1 LFEYESQN
9 PENVAGIV
17 ETKTFRYT
25 DAATKY
31 IGKSTIPKVRGA
43 FTLSTKYKAFSLSTQ
58 FLYSLGGYYDGA
70 YAQLMHSG
78 LIGSNNWS
86 TFITDEMAE
95 TSLTYLVYQIE
106 DLSSN
111 GVSSRFI
118 TKTDYLSLNNVRLGF
133 LCHRMF

>member
-1 LFEYESQN
+1 MMDGSESLSDHCLN
-9 PENVAGIV
+9 MNLKILKMLAGIV

-58 FLYSLGGYYDGA
+58 FLYSLGGYSYDGA

-86 TFITDEMAE
+86 TDIYNRWQKPGDITD
-95 TSLTYLVYQIE
+95 VPRI
-106 DLSSN
+106 
-111 GVSSRFI
+111 
-118 TKTDYLSLNNVRLGF
+118 
-133 LCHRMF
+133 

>member
-1 LFEYESQN
+1 MIFTLESLLGLMLKRCSTMECLLRCKCKRDDGSESFIRSLFEYESQN

-58 FLYSLGGYYDGA
+58 FC
-70 YAQLMHSG
+70 
-78 LIGSNNWS
+78 I
-86 TFITDEMAE
+86 
-95 TSLTYLVYQIE
+95 V
-106 DLSSN
+106 
-111 GVSSRFI
+111 
-118 TKTDYLSLNNVRLGF
+118 
-133 LCHRMF
+133 

>member
-1 LFEYESQN
+1 MF
-9 PENVAGIV
+9 GIV

-58 FLYSLGGYYDGA
+58 FLYSLGGYSCDYA
-70 YAQLMHSG
+70 YANYSG

-86 TFITDEMAE
+86 TDIITD
-95 TSLTYLVYQIE
+95 
-106 DLSSN
+106 
-111 GVSSRFI
+111 GRSR
-118 TKTDYLSLNNVRLGF
+118 R
-133 LCHRMF
+133 HH

>member
-58 FLYSLGGYYDGA
+58 FCSLGGYSYDGA

-78 LIGSNNWS
+78 LIDQTIGVLI
-86 TFITDEMAE
+86 FITD
-95 TSLTYLVYQIE
+95 
-106 DLSSN
+106 
-111 GVSSRFI
+111 GRSR
-118 TKTDYLSLNNVRLGF
+118 R
-133 LCHRMF
+133 HH

>member
-17 ETKTFRYT
+17 EKTFRYT

-43 FTLSTKYKAFSLSTQ
+43 FTLSTKYKAFSFSV
-58 FLYSLGGYYDGA
+58 LYSLGGYSYDGA

-78 LIGSNNWS
+78 LIGSNN
-86 TFITDEMAE
+86 
-95 TSLTYLVYQIE
+95 
-106 DLSSN
+106 
-111 GVSSRFI
+111 
-118 TKTDYLSLNNVRLGF
+118 
-133 LCHRMF
+133 

>member
-31 IGKSTIPKVRGA
+31 IGKSNNRGA

-58 FLYSLGGYYDGA
+58 FL
-70 YAQLMHSG
+70 
-78 LIGSNNWS
+78 
-86 TFITDEMAE
+86 
-95 TSLTYLVYQIE
+95 
-106 DLSSN
+106 
-111 GVSSRFI
+111 
-118 TKTDYLSLNNVRLGF
+118 
-133 LCHRMF
+133 